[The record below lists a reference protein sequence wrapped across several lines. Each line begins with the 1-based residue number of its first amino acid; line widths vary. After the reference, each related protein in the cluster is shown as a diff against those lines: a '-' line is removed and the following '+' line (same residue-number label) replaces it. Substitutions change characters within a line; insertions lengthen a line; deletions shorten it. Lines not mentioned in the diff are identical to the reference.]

1 MGAEA
6 VGAEPLGA
14 EAVGAE
20 ELAGV
25 LALVGLSAEPAV
37 GLLSVVGLAKAV
49 GGLARVVISDSAS
62 KQRSVKTCG
71 IDLILSLGTY
81 PIP

>member
-1 MGAEA
+1 MGEEPA
-6 VGAEPLGA
+6 V
-14 EAVGAE
+14 AE

-49 GGLARVVISDSAS
+49 GGLARVVISDS
-62 KQRSVKTCG
+62 KQRSVKLVG
-71 IDLILSLGTY
+71 SI
-81 PIP
+81 

>member
-6 VGAEPLGA
+6 ASA
-14 EAVGAE
+14 EAADAE
-20 ELAGV
+20 ELAVV

-49 GGLARVVISDSAS
+49 GGLARVVISDS
-62 KQRSVKTCG
+62 KQRSVKLVG
-71 IDLILSLGTY
+71 SI
-81 PIP
+81 